1 MSSGEACP
9 GAARTRRAARTGGD
23 QERLG
28 HGTGEAGKARNHRA
42 WWRETRVLRGVPYY
56 SSAVAARSMR
66 RLNAPP
72 LRAPASRGLRQCGR
86 GRSWNPKAKRVDG
99 ISNTVHPWVPADH
112 PIANQWPRL
121 GESQKRLPVFLVRR
135 SARVRFCQRGRP
147 AVARPDVY
155 AEAPRPLAHP
165 AAPAWNC
172 SAAPRLA
179 PAPY

>member
-1 MSSGEACP
+1 MLLGRSAPVPLLLWMSSGEACP

-72 LRAPASRGLRQCGR
+72 LRAPASRGLRQRGR
-86 GRSWNPKAKRVDG
+86 GRSWNPKAKRPSTPG
-99 ISNTVHPWVPADH
+99 CLLTV
-112 PIANQWPRL
+112 R
-121 GESQKRLPVFLVRR
+121 SQLN
-135 SARVRFCQRGRP
+135 G
-147 AVARPDVY
+147 PD
-155 AEAPRPLAHP
+155 
-165 AAPAWNC
+165 
-172 SAAPRLA
+172 
-179 PAPY
+179 